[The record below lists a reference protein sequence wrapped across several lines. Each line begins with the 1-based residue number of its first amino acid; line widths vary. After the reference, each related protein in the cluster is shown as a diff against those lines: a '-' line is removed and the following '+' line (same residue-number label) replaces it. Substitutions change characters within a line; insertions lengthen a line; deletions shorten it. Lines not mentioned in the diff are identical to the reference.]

1 MRYIL
6 ILSLLFTTLH
16 TYAQTPDSIWLKQLR
31 TLRDAIY
38 QRDKETVK
46 KFFDLPFSA
55 SNVWYLAQ
63 ENNDANDSLTQKAIN
78 QLASNATPLTE
89 KLFMLYFDQIFHKKF
104 VTTFLKIKTKEVFEK
119 KSVSSP
125 EYQGNNKWYYK
136 CDIYFS
142 RAEQKMVISYESN
155 NMAEGEEPK
164 YDKDGELLKTP
175 LGGSEGLEFKMI
187 DGQMKLVFIS
197 NAG

>member
-1 MRYIL
+1 MKHIL
-6 ILSLLFTTLH
+6 ILFLLFTTLR

-46 KFFDLPFSA
+46 QFFDFPFSV

-104 VTTFLKIKTKEVFEK
+104 VTVFLKIKTKEVFEK
-119 KSVSSP
+119 KFVESP
-125 EYQGNNKWYYK
+125 EYQGSNKWYYK
-136 CDIYFS
+136 CTISFR
-142 RAEQKMVISYESN
+142 RAEQRMWISYESN
-155 NMAEGEEPK
+155 NIANGEEPK
-164 YDKDGELLKTP
+164 YDKDGELLETP
-175 LGGSEGLEFKMI
+175 LGGSESLEFKMI
-187 DGQMKLVFIS
+187 DGQMKLVSIS

>member
-1 MRYIL
+1 MRHIL
-6 ILSLLFTTLH
+6 ILSLLFTTLQ

-63 ENNDANDSLTQKAIN
+63 ENNEANDSLTQNAIN
-78 QLASNATPLTE
+78 QLASNATPLSE

-104 VTTFLKIKTKEVFEK
+104 VTVFLKIKTKEVFEK
-119 KSVSSP
+119 KFVQSP

-136 CDIYFS
+136 CSVYFY
-142 RAEQKMVISYESN
+142 RAEQRLLINYESS

-164 YDKDGELLKTP
+164 YDKNGDLLKTP
-175 LGGSEGLEFKMI
+175 LGGSEGLEFKML

>member
-1 MRYIL
+1 MKHIL
-6 ILSLLFTTLH
+6 ILFLLFTTLR

-38 QRDKETVK
+38 QRDKETAK
-46 KFFDLPFSA
+46 QFFDFPFSA
-55 SNVWYLAQ
+55 SNVWHLAQ

-104 VTTFLKIKTKEVFEK
+104 VTVFLKIKTKEVFEK
-119 KSVSSP
+119 KFVESP

-136 CDIYFS
+136 CTTSFS
-142 RAEQKMVISYESN
+142 RAEQRMRISYESN
-155 NMAEGEEPK
+155 NIADGEEPK
-164 YDKDGELLKTP
+164 YDKDGELLETP
-175 LGGSEGLEFKMI
+175 LGGSESLEFKMI
-187 DGQMKLVFIS
+187 DGQMKLVFIF